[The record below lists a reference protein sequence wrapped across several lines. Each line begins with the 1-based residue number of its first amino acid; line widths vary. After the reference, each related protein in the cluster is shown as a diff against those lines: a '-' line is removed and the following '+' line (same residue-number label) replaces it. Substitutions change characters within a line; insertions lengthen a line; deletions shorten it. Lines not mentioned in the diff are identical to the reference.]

1 MTLTKRLSLI
11 ASLVPENSNVCDVG
25 TDHAYLPIMLI
36 KSKKARRVIA
46 TDIRPLPLENARKNI
61 ALSGVVGIETR
72 LCDGLSSVKKSEA
85 DTVIIAGIG
94 GEVISGIIKRT
105 GWLKLSPP
113 VLLILQPTTS
123 PEILRRCLYEN
134 GFEISDETAVE
145 ENGKVYSVIRSIYTG
160 KTTCCP
166 DWFYYIGKTDVL
178 SPDGRLYA
186 EKQYNRL
193 FSCAT
198 ALQNLPDKK
207 AEYEFYADTAAQ
219 IGNLLNKSEN

>member
-11 ASLVPENSNVCDVG
+11 ASLVPDNSNVCDVG
-25 TDHAYLPIMLI
+25 TDHAYLPIMLM
-36 KSKKARRVIA
+36 KSRKARRVIA

-72 LCDGLSSVKKSEA
+72 LCDGLSSVDKSEA

-166 DWFYYIGKTDVL
+166 DWFYYIGKIDVL

-193 FSCAT
+193 FSCAS
-198 ALQNLPDKK
+198 ALQNLPEKK
-207 AEYEFYADTAAQ
+207 AEYEYYADAAAQ

>member
-11 ASLVPENSNVCDVG
+11 ASLVPDNSNVCDVG
-25 TDHAYLPIMLI
+25 TDHAYLPIMLM
-36 KSKKARRVIA
+36 KSRKARRVIA

-61 ALSGVVGIETR
+61 ALSGVGGIETR

-94 GEVISGIIKRT
+94 GEVISGIITRT
-105 GWLKLSPP
+105 NWLKASPSP
-113 VLLILQPTTS
+113 LLILQPTTS

-193 FSCAT
+193 FSCAS
-198 ALQNLPDKK
+198 ALQNLPEKK
-207 AEYEFYADTAAQ
+207 AEYEYYADAAAQ

>member
-11 ASLVPENSNVCDVG
+11 ASLVPDNSNVCDVG
-25 TDHAYLPIMLI
+25 TDHAYLPIMLK
-36 KSKKARRVIA
+36 KSRKARRVIA

-72 LCDGLSSVKKSEA
+72 LCDGLSSVDKSEA

-166 DWFYYIGKTDVL
+166 DWFYYIGKIDVL

-193 FSCAT
+193 FSCAS
-198 ALQNLPDKK
+198 ALQNLPEKK
-207 AEYEFYADTAAQ
+207 AEYEYYADAAAQ

>member
-1 MTLTKRLSLI
+1 MCRKVKGLRCRNRPR
-11 ASLVPENSNVCDVG
+11 VF
-25 TDHAYLPIMLI
+25 AYYAY
-36 KSKKARRVIA
+36 KKQKARRVIA

-61 ALSGVVGIETR
+61 ALLGVVGIETR

-105 GWLKLSPP
+105 GWLKPSPP

-123 PEILRRCLYEN
+123 PEILRRYLCEN

-145 ENGKVYSVIRSIYTG
+145 ENGKVYSVIRAVYTG
-160 KTTCCP
+160 KIICCP
-166 DWFYYIGKTDVL
+166 DWFYYIGKTDL
-178 SPDGRLYA
+178 SAPDGRLYA

-193 FSCAT
+193 FNCAS
-198 ALQNLPDKK
+198 ALQNLPEKK
-207 AEYEFYADTAAQ
+207 SEYKYYAGISAAQ
-219 IGNLLNKSEN
+219 IGNLLKKSEN

>member
-11 ASLVPENSNVCDVG
+11 ASLVPDNSNVCDVG
-25 TDHAYLPIMLI
+25 TDHAYLPIMLM
-36 KSKKARRVIA
+36 KSRKARRVIA

-72 LCDGLSSVKKSEA
+72 LCDGLSSVEKSEA
-85 DTVIIAGIG
+85 DTVVIAGIG

-193 FSCAT
+193 FSCAS
-198 ALQNLPDKK
+198 ALQNLPEKK
-207 AEYEFYADTAAQ
+207 AEYEYYADAAAQ

>member
-11 ASLVPENSNVCDVG
+11 ASLVPDNSNVCDVG
-25 TDHAYLPIMLI
+25 TDHAYLPIMLM
-36 KSKKARRVIA
+36 KSRKARRVIA

-72 LCDGLSSVKKSEA
+72 LCDGLSSVDKSEA

-166 DWFYYIGKTDVL
+166 DWFYYIGKIDVL

-193 FSCAT
+193 FSCAS
-198 ALQNLPDKK
+198 ALQNLPEKK
-207 AEYEFYADTAAQ
+207 AEYEYYADAATQ

>member
-11 ASLVPENSNVCDVG
+11 ASLVPDNSNVCDVG
-25 TDHAYLPIMLI
+25 TDHAYLPIMLM
-36 KSKKARRVIA
+36 KSRKARRVIA

-72 LCDGLSSVKKSEA
+72 LCDGLSSVDKSEA

-193 FSCAT
+193 FSCAS
-198 ALQNLPDKK
+198 ALQNLPEKK
-207 AEYEFYADTAAQ
+207 AEYEYYADAAAQ

>member
-11 ASLVPENSNVCDVG
+11 ASLVPDNSNVCDVG
-25 TDHAYLPIMLI
+25 TDHAYLPIMLK
-36 KSKKARRVIA
+36 KSRKARRIIA

-61 ALSGVVGIETR
+61 MLSGVGGIETR

-123 PEILRRCLYEN
+123 PEILRRYLYDN

-193 FSCAT
+193 FSCAS
-198 ALQNLPDKK
+198 ALQNLPEKK
-207 AEYEFYADTAAQ
+207 AEYEYYADAATQ

>member
-123 PEILRRCLYEN
+123 PEILRRYLCEN

-145 ENGKVYSVIRSIYTG
+145 ENGKVYSVIRAVYTG
-160 KTTCCP
+160 KIICCP
-166 DWFYYIGKTDVL
+166 DWFYYIGKTDL
-178 SPDGRLYA
+178 SAPDGRLYA

-193 FSCAT
+193 FSCASS
-198 ALQNLPDKK
+198 LQNLPEKK
-207 AEYEFYADTAAQ
+207 SEYKYYADVAAQ
-219 IGNLLNKSEN
+219 IGNLLKKSEN

>member
-11 ASLVPENSNVCDVG
+11 ASLVPDNSNVCDVG
-25 TDHAYLPIMLI
+25 TGHGYLPIMVK
-36 KSKKARRVIA
+36 KSRKARRVIA

-72 LCDGLSSVKKSEA
+72 LCDGLSSVDKSEA

-193 FSCAT
+193 FSCAS
-198 ALQNLPDKK
+198 ALQNLPEKK
-207 AEYEFYADTAAQ
+207 AEYEYYADAAAQ
-219 IGNLLNKSEN
+219 IGNLLNKSQN

>member
-11 ASLVPENSNVCDVG
+11 ASLVPDNSNVCDVG
-25 TDHAYLPIMLI
+25 TDHAYLPIML
-36 KSKKARRVIA
+36 KKGRKARRVIA
-46 TDIRPLPLENARKNI
+46 TDIRPLPLENAKKNI
-61 ALSGVVGIETR
+61 ALSGVGGIETR
-72 LCDGLSSVKKSEA
+72 LCDGLSSVDKSEA

-145 ENGKVYSVIRSIYTG
+145 ENGKIYTVMRAAHTG
-160 KTTCCP
+160 EKICCP
-166 DWFYYIGKTDVL
+166 DWFYYIGKTDL
-178 SPDGRLYA
+178 SSCDGRLYA

-198 ALQNLPDKK
+198 ALQNLPEKK
-207 AEYEFYADTAAQ
+207 AEYEYYADAAAQ

>member
-11 ASLVPENSNVCDVG
+11 ASLVPDNSNVCDVG
-25 TDHAYLPIMLI
+25 TDHAYLPIMLM
-36 KSKKARRVIA
+36 KSRKARRVIA

-61 ALSGVVGIETR
+61 ALSGVGGIETR

-193 FSCAT
+193 FNCAST
-198 ALQNLPDKK
+198 LQNLPEKK
-207 AEYEFYADTAAQ
+207 AEYEYYADAAAQ

>member
-11 ASLVPENSNVCDVG
+11 ASLVPDNSNVCDVG
-25 TDHAYLPIMLI
+25 TDHAYLPIMLM
-36 KSKKARRVIA
+36 KSRKARRVIA

-61 ALSGVVGIETR
+61 ALSGVGGIETR
-72 LCDGLSSVKKSEA
+72 LCDGLSSVEKSEA
-85 DTVIIAGIG
+85 DTVVIAGIG
-94 GEVISGIIKRT
+94 GEVISGIITRT
-105 GWLKLSPP
+105 DWLKASPSP
-113 VLLILQPTTS
+113 LLILQPTTS

-193 FSCAT
+193 FSCAS
-198 ALQNLPDKK
+198 ALQNLPEKK
-207 AEYEFYADTAAQ
+207 AEYEYYADAAAQ